1 MKLRGLSSIKLL
13 AKQTLYA
20 RIVLVWI
27 ALFCLANA
35 GLNAGEMID
44 ARINIGLKLFRAI
57 LAADLKIKTKINSN
71 AELPLLLIYKDNINK
86 GKKYA
91 KNLLDLGK
99 KNGHAQIKN
108 IPIKVSFVHY
118 QFFTSEKNDLPA
130 GIFLLDK
137 MSAEELAPIISF
149 AIKNHII
156 VYSPFDGDI
165 EKDITAGLSIG
176 ARVRP
181 IINVKT
187 LNASQIQIKPF
198 FLKVAKKYEP

>member
-13 AKQTLYA
+13 VKQTLYA

-91 KNLLDLGK
+91 KNLLELGK
-99 KNGHAQIKN
+99 KNGRAQIKN
-108 IPIKVSFVHY
+108 IPIKVSFVQH

-149 AIKNHII
+149 AIKKHII

-187 LNASQIQIKPF
+187 LNASQIQIKSF